1 MDAYI
6 VKKSIWLNTQ
16 PDMVWDMLTNPE
28 KTKRYFFHCEVFS
41 DWKPGS
47 PIVWKGRIFVFKKIE
62 LHGEI
67 IEAEPTKILKYKLH
81 NGGDTDG
88 STSIVTDTLRQDK
101 GGTLLT
107 ISDDVGQ
114 GPGAEKR
121 YERSMKGW
129 DRVLRGLQKVA
140 NKEIYR

>member
-1 MDAYI
+1 MEY
-6 VKKSIWLNTQ
+6 VVRRSLWLNAQ
-16 PDMVWDMLTNPE
+16 PDVVWEVLTDPE
-28 KTKRYFFHCEVFS
+28 KTKRYFFNCRVFS

-47 PIVWKGRIFVFKKIE
+47 SIVWKGRILLFKKIE

-67 IEAEPTKILKYKLH
+67 IDAQPEKLLKYKLFNQQDP
-81 NGGDTDG
+81 NG
-88 STSIVTDTLRQDK
+88 SSSVVTDVLQPEN

-114 GPGAEKR
+114 GPGAEER

-129 DRVLRGLQKVA
+129 DRVLKGLKKVITD
-140 NKEIYR
+140 EIYR